1 MPNRLD
7 KQTYSQIIASRPAWR
22 AGLRAFGLLP
32 SAPSPAWSAGR
43 PRPAT
48 TVRAEYELTSSQDD
62 TKQHRPATTV
72 RAEYELTSSQADTKQ
87 HKIKNNKIL

>member
-48 TVRAEYELTSSQDD
+48 TVRAEYELTSSQ
-62 TKQHRPATTV
+62 
-72 RAEYELTSSQADTKQ
+72 ADTKQ
-87 HKIKNNKIL
+87 HKIKKQQQIMTFCHSVSIRVHRAQSERAEK